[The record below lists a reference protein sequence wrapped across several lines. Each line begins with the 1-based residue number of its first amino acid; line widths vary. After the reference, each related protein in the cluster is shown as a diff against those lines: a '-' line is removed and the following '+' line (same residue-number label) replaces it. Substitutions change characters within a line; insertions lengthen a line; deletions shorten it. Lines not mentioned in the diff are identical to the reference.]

1 MFRQCIK
8 YFLILIIFSNQ
19 LLLAQYYS
27 FGRNKVQYSEF
38 DWKILKTKH
47 FDIYYYDD
55 FYELAE
61 IGAEY
66 AEQAFDEY
74 KVKFNSYI
82 TRRIPLIFYNT
93 SLHFQQTNTLPGLI
107 PDAVGGFF
115 EFAKGRVV
123 IPSTGSLKDFRHVIR
138 HELTHV
144 FMKNKLFHIKSDHR
158 QSTGKFPPL
167 WFVEGLA
174 EFNSTKVDAQA
185 EMLIRD
191 AVMNNFFVGLQNL
204 YKISGTF
211 LMYKEGQNFLE
222 FVKVKYGEDKVF
234 LMMDNIWMYKKFTNV
249 IEYTLGKSIEK
260 IDVEWILYLKKK
272 YYPLY
277 ATKDQF
283 DAVGKRITNWGFNFS
298 PVPYNKDGIT
308 YLYFVANRNGYSSLY
323 KIKLTKKGEDQA
335 EPELVLRGEKSDK
348 FETFHLFRS
357 SIDVSKDG
365 ILAFVSKSGGTDVIY
380 LYSINDDEIIN
391 KFKTKSLIS
400 IASPKFSRDGAML
413 TFQAI
418 DSKGYRDI
426 YVFNLSNNNLERI
439 TNDYYNDHDPIF
451 GMNNNQIIFSSDRTG
466 GKYKEKNNIF
476 SIDISTKEIKYLTYL
491 NGQCNSPILS
501 NDFKKLFFTSDL
513 DGVNNIYS
521 VEFKNGKTSSIV
533 QKETN
538 YLTSVFTPRQISGSK
553 ITFTVFNKF
562 AFNLFTK
569 EIEKVQP
576 DSNTTIVMNFDS
588 TGAKWSANIYTA
600 TSKKG
605 NIKYEKHY
613 SLDFAQSQISTSP
626 VFGTQGG
633 AVISLSDLL
642 GNDKYYF
649 LLYNTASVQSE
660 FLNSFNLSLQR
671 VDLTRRTNYGYGIF
685 HFTGNRYD
693 IRDSDEFF
701 FERSF
706 GGFFQLNFPLSKF
719 SRIETS
725 VTVANSD
732 KEIIRGALARKALL
746 VSNSISYV
754 YDNSLWGPSGP
765 LDGTRT
771 RLQLAY
777 TGDVKFSNVNYY
789 TIIADFRN
797 YFRLGLRSAFAI
809 RAAFFYNDGQE
820 ARRFF
825 MGGSWDLRGWPRFS
839 IRGEKMW
846 LTSAEFRFPLLDQ
859 INLKFP
865 FMNLGFFGIRGAAF
879 FDAGSAWDTNYK
891 STLGSVGVG
900 IRFNLFGALVLRY
913 DIGKKIEDNF
923 TRFQD
928 GLFYQFFFG
937 WDF

>member
-1 MFRQCIK
+1 MFRKFLK
-8 YFLILIIFSNQ
+8 YSLLFLVFSNQ
-19 LLLAQYYS
+19 IILAQYYS
-27 FGRNKVQYSEF
+27 FGRNKVQYTKFE
-38 DWKILKTKH
+38 WKILKTKH

-55 FYELAE
+55 FFELAE

-82 TRRIPLIFYNT
+82 TRRVPLIFYNT
-93 SLHFQQTNTLPGLI
+93 PLHFQETNTLPGLI

-123 IPSTGSLKDFRHVIR
+123 IPSNGSLKDFKHVIR

-144 FMKNKLFHIKSDHR
+144 FMKNKLYLINSDHR
-158 QSTGKFPPL
+158 QPTGKSPPL
-167 WFVEGLA
+167 WFIEGLA

-191 AVMNNFFVGLQNL
+191 AIMNDFFVGLEDL
-204 YKISGTF
+204 YKINGTF

-222 FVKVKYGEDKVF
+222 FVKDRYGEDKVF
-234 LMMDNIWMYKKFTNV
+234 LMMDNIWMYKKFSKV
-249 IEYTLGKSIEK
+249 VEYTIGKSLEE
-260 IDVEWILYLKKK
+260 IDVEWLDYLKKK
-272 YYPLY
+272 YLPMY
-277 ATKDQF
+277 AIKDQF
-283 DAVGKRITNWGFNFS
+283 DVNSKRITDWGFNFS
-298 PVPYNKDGIT
+298 PVPYKIDDIT
-308 YLYFVANRNGYSSLY
+308 YLFFVANRNGYSSLY
-323 KIKLTKKGEDQA
+323 KVKLPKKGEELDD
-335 EPELVLRGEKSDK
+335 PSLVLRGEKSGE

-357 SIDVSKDG
+357 SIDVSNNG
-365 ILAFVSKSGGTDVIY
+365 TIAFVSKKGGTDVIY
-380 LYSINDDEIIN
+380 FYSIKDDEIIN
-391 KFKTKSLIS
+391 KFNSSQLIS
-400 IASPKFSRDGAML
+400 IASPKFSSDNKLL
-413 TFQAI
+413 TFQGI
-418 DSKGYRDI
+418 NSKGYSDI
-426 YVFNLSNNNLERI
+426 YVLNLEDNILVQI
-439 TNDYYNDHDPIF
+439 TNDYYNDKDPIF
-451 GMNNNQIIFSSDRTG
+451 GVNNKQIIFSSDRTA
-466 GKYKEKNNIF
+466 GKYEEKNNIF
-476 SIDISTKEIKYLTYL
+476 SIELDTKKIKYLTYL
-491 NGQCNSPILS
+491 NGQCNAPIF
-501 NDFKKLFFTSDL
+501 NKAYTKLYFTSDM
-513 DGVNNIYS
+513 DGVDNIYE
-521 VEFKNGKTSSIV
+521 VDYKNGKTNSVVRKI
-533 QKETN
+533 TN
-538 YLTSVFTPRQISGSK
+538 YITGVFTPREIINNE
-553 ITFTVFNKF
+553 ITFSGFNNF

-569 EIEKVQP
+569 KIDETKI
-576 DSNTTIVMNFDS
+576 DSNKIAKKFDTTN
-588 TGAKWSANIYTA
+588 AEWKANIYSA
-600 TSKKG
+600 TPVKSDVV
-605 NIKYEKHY
+605 YEKQY
-613 SLDFAQSQISTSP
+613 SLDYAQSQISTSP
-626 VFGTQGG
+626 VYGTQGG

-642 GNDKYYF
+642 GNDNYYF
-649 LLYNTASVQSE
+649 LLYNTATVQSE
-660 FLNSFNLSLQR
+660 FLNSFNISLQR
-671 VDLTRRTNYGYGIF
+671 VDLSRRSNYGYGIF

-706 GGFFQLNFPLSKF
+706 GGFFQLNFPFSKF
-719 SRIETS
+719 SRFETS
-725 VTVANSD
+725 VTLANSD
-732 KEIIRGALARKALL
+732 KEVIRGVIARKALL
-746 VSNSISYV
+746 VSNSIAYV

-765 LDGTRT
+765 LDGMRT

-777 TGDVKFSNVNYY
+777 TSDVKFSNVNYY

-797 YFRLGLRSAFAI
+797 YFRLGLRSAFAM

-846 LTSAEFRFPLLDQ
+846 LSSFELRFPLLDQ

-913 DIGKKIEDNF
+913 DIGKKIENNF
-923 TRFQD
+923 SKFQD

>member
-1 MFRQCIK
+1 MFRKFLK
-8 YFLILIIFSNQ
+8 YSLLFLVFSNQ
-19 LLLAQYYS
+19 IILAQYYS
-27 FGRNKVQYSEF
+27 FGRNKVQYTKFE
-38 DWKILKTKH
+38 WKILKTKH

-55 FYELAE
+55 FFELAE

-82 TRRIPLIFYNT
+82 TRRVPLIFYNT
-93 SLHFQQTNTLPGLI
+93 PLHFQETNTLPGLV

-123 IPSTGSLKDFRHVIR
+123 IPSNGSLKDFKHVIR

-144 FMKNKLFHIKSDHR
+144 FMKNKLYLINSDHR
-158 QSTGKFPPL
+158 QPTGKSPPL
-167 WFVEGLA
+167 WFIEGLA

-191 AVMNNFFVGLQNL
+191 AIMNDFFVGLEDL
-204 YKISGTF
+204 YKINGTF

-222 FVKVKYGEDKVF
+222 FVKDRYGEDKVF
-234 LMMDNIWMYKKFTNV
+234 LMMDNIWMYKKFSKV
-249 IEYTLGKSIEK
+249 VEYTIGKSLKE
-260 IDVEWILYLKKK
+260 IDVEWLDYLKKK
-272 YYPLY
+272 YLSMY
-277 ATKDQF
+277 AIKDQF
-283 DAVGKRITNWGFNFS
+283 NVNSKRITDWGFNFS
-298 PVPYNKDGIT
+298 PVPYKIDDIT
-308 YLYFVANRNGYSSLY
+308 YLFFVANRNGYSSLY
-323 KIKLTKKGEDQA
+323 KVKLPKKGEELDD
-335 EPELVLRGEKSDK
+335 PSLVLRGEKSGK

-357 SIDVSKDG
+357 SIDVSNNG
-365 ILAFVSKSGGTDVIY
+365 TIAFVSKKGGTDVIY
-380 LYSINDDEIIN
+380 FYSIKDDEIIN
-391 KFKTKSLIS
+391 KFNSSQLIS
-400 IASPKFSRDGAML
+400 IASPKFSSDNKLL
-413 TFQAI
+413 TFQGI
-418 DSKGYRDI
+418 NSKGYSDI
-426 YVFNLSNNNLERI
+426 YVLNLEDNILVQI
-439 TNDYYNDHDPIF
+439 TNDYYNDKDPIF
-451 GMNNNQIIFSSDRTG
+451 GVNNKQIIFSSDRTA
-466 GKYKEKNNIF
+466 GKYEEKNNIF
-476 SIDISTKEIKYLTYL
+476 SIELDTKKIKYLTYL
-491 NGQCNSPILS
+491 NGQCNAPIF
-501 NDFKKLFFTSDL
+501 NKAYTKLYFTSDM
-513 DGVNNIYS
+513 DGVDNIYE
-521 VEFKNGKTSSIV
+521 VDYKNGKTNSVVRKI
-533 QKETN
+533 TN
-538 YLTSVFTPRQISGSK
+538 YITGVFTPREIINNE
-553 ITFTVFNKF
+553 ITFSGFNNF

-569 EIEKVQP
+569 KIDETKI
-576 DSNTTIVMNFDS
+576 DSNKIAKKFDTTN
-588 TGAKWSANIYTA
+588 AEWKANIYSA
-600 TSKKG
+600 TPVKSDVV
-605 NIKYEKHY
+605 YEKQY
-613 SLDFAQSQISTSP
+613 SLDYAQSQISTSP
-626 VFGTQGG
+626 VYGTQGG

-642 GNDKYYF
+642 GNDNYYF
-649 LLYNTASVQSE
+649 LLYNTATVQSE
-660 FLNSFNLSLQR
+660 FLNSFNISLQR
-671 VDLTRRTNYGYGIF
+671 VDLSRRSNYGYGIF

-706 GGFFQLNFPLSKF
+706 GGFFQLNFPFSKF
-719 SRIETS
+719 SRFETS
-725 VTVANSD
+725 VTLANSD
-732 KEIIRGALARKALL
+732 KEVIRGVIARKALL
-746 VSNSISYV
+746 VSNSIAYV

-765 LDGTRT
+765 LDGMRT

-777 TGDVKFSNVNYY
+777 TSDVKFSNVNYY

-797 YFRLGLRSAFAI
+797 YFRLGLRSAFAM

-846 LTSAEFRFPLLDQ
+846 LSSFELRFPLLDQ

-913 DIGKKIEDNF
+913 DIGKKIENNF
-923 TRFQD
+923 SKFQD

>member
-1 MFRQCIK
+1 MFRKFLK
-8 YFLILIIFSNQ
+8 YSLLFLVFSNQ
-19 LLLAQYYS
+19 IILAQYYS
-27 FGRNKVQYSEF
+27 FGRNKVQYTKFE
-38 DWKILKTKH
+38 WKILKTKH

-55 FYELAE
+55 FFELAE

-82 TRRIPLIFYNT
+82 TRRVPLIFYNT
-93 SLHFQQTNTLPGLI
+93 PLHFQETNTLPGLI

-123 IPSTGSLKDFRHVIR
+123 IPSNGSLKDFKHVIR

-144 FMKNKLFHIKSDHR
+144 FMKNKLYLINSDHR
-158 QSTGKFPPL
+158 QPTGKSPPL
-167 WFVEGLA
+167 WFIEGLA

-191 AVMNNFFVGLQNL
+191 AIMNDFFVGLEDL
-204 YKISGTF
+204 YKINGTF

-222 FVKVKYGEDKVF
+222 FVKDRYGEDKVF
-234 LMMDNIWMYKKFTNV
+234 LMMDNIWMYKKFSKV
-249 IEYTLGKSIEK
+249 VEYTIGKSLEE
-260 IDVEWILYLKKK
+260 IDVEWLDYLKKK
-272 YYPLY
+272 YLPMY
-277 ATKDQF
+277 AIKDQF
-283 DAVGKRITNWGFNFS
+283 DVNSKRITDWGFNFS
-298 PVPYNKDGIT
+298 PVPYKIDDIT
-308 YLYFVANRNGYSSLY
+308 YLFFVANRNGYSSLY
-323 KIKLTKKGEDQA
+323 KVKLPKKGEELDD
-335 EPELVLRGEKSDK
+335 PSLVLRGEKSGE

-357 SIDVSKDG
+357 SIDVSNNG
-365 ILAFVSKSGGTDVIY
+365 TIAFVSKKGGTDVIY
-380 LYSINDDEIIN
+380 FYSIEDDEIIN
-391 KFKTKSLIS
+391 KFNSSQLIS
-400 IASPKFSRDGAML
+400 IASPKFSSDNKLL
-413 TFQAI
+413 TFQGI
-418 DSKGYRDI
+418 NSKGYSDI
-426 YVFNLSNNNLERI
+426 YVLNLEDNILAQI
-439 TNDYYNDHDPIF
+439 TNDYYNDKDPIF
-451 GMNNNQIIFSSDRTG
+451 GVNNKQIIFSSDRTA
-466 GKYKEKNNIF
+466 GKYEEKNNIF
-476 SIDISTKEIKYLTYL
+476 SIELDTKKIKYLTYL
-491 NGQCNSPILS
+491 NGQCNAPIF
-501 NDFKKLFFTSDL
+501 NKAYTKLYFTSDM
-513 DGVNNIYS
+513 DGVDNIYE
-521 VEFKNGKTSSIV
+521 VDYKNGKTNSVVRKI
-533 QKETN
+533 TN
-538 YLTSVFTPRQISGSK
+538 YITGVFTPREIINNE
-553 ITFTVFNKF
+553 ITFSGFNNF

-569 EIEKVQP
+569 KIDETKI
-576 DSNTTIVMNFDS
+576 DSNKIAKKFDTTN
-588 TGAKWSANIYTA
+588 AEWKANIYSA
-600 TSKKG
+600 TPVKSDVV
-605 NIKYEKHY
+605 YEKQY
-613 SLDFAQSQISTSP
+613 SLDYAQSQISTSP
-626 VFGTQGG
+626 VYGTQGG

-642 GNDKYYF
+642 GNDNYYF
-649 LLYNTASVQSE
+649 LLYNTATVQSE
-660 FLNSFNLSLQR
+660 FLNSFNISLQR
-671 VDLTRRTNYGYGIF
+671 VDLSRRSNYGYGIF

-706 GGFFQLNFPLSKF
+706 GGFFQLNFPFSKF
-719 SRIETS
+719 SRFETS
-725 VTVANSD
+725 VTLANSD
-732 KEIIRGALARKALL
+732 KEVIRGVIARKALL
-746 VSNSISYV
+746 VSNSIAYV

-765 LDGTRT
+765 LDGMRT

-777 TGDVKFSNVNYY
+777 TSDVKFSNVNYY

-797 YFRLGLRSAFAI
+797 YFRLGLRSAFAM

-846 LTSAEFRFPLLDQ
+846 LSSFELRFPLLDQ

-913 DIGKKIEDNF
+913 DIGKKIENNF
-923 TRFQD
+923 SKFQD

>member
-1 MFRQCIK
+1 MFRRRIK

-27 FGRNKVQYSEF
+27 FGRNKVQYSNF

-47 FDIYYYDD
+47 FDIYYYGE
-55 FYELAE
+55 FYELAD

-82 TRRIPLIFYNT
+82 VRRIPLIFYNT
-93 SLHFQQTNTLPGLI
+93 PLHFQQTNTIPGLI

-123 IPSTGSLKDFRHVIR
+123 IPSNGSLQDFKHVIR

-144 FMKNKLFHIKSDHR
+144 FMKNKLFHITSAHR
-158 QSTGKFPPL
+158 QSTGKSPPL
-167 WFVEGLA
+167 WFTEGLA
-174 EFNSTKVDAQA
+174 EFNSTKVNAQA

-191 AVMNNFFVGLQNL
+191 AVMNNFFVGLQNI
-204 YKISGTF
+204 YKIAGTF

-222 FVKVKYGEDKVF
+222 FVKEKYGEDKVF

-249 IEYTLGKSIEK
+249 IEYTLGKSIEQ
-260 IDVEWILYLKKK
+260 IDDEWISYLKKK

-277 ATKDQF
+277 AIDDQF
-283 DAVGKRITNWGFNFS
+283 DVVGKRITNWGFNFS
-298 PVPYNKDGIT
+298 PVPYTKDGII
-308 YLYFVANRNGYSSLY
+308 YLYFVANRNGYASLY
-323 KIKLTKKGEDQA
+323 KIKLAKKSEEQT
-335 EPELVLRGEKSDK
+335 EPELVLQGEKTGK
-348 FETFHLFRS
+348 FETIHLFRS

-380 LYSINDDEIIN
+380 LYSIKDDEIIN
-391 KFKTKSLIS
+391 EYRTKKLIS
-400 IASPKFSRDGAML
+400 IASPKFSRDGTKL

-418 DSKGYRDI
+418 DFKGYRDI
-426 YVFNLSNNNLERI
+426 YVYNFINKNLERI
-439 TNDYYNDHDPIF
+439 TNDYYNDHEPTF
-451 GMNNNQIIFSSDRTG
+451 GINNNQIIFSSDRTG
-466 GKYKEKNNIF
+466 GKYKGKNNIF
-476 SIDISTKEIKYLTYL
+476 SIDIKTKEIKYLTYL
-491 NGQCNSPILS
+491 NSQNNSPTLS
-501 NDFKKLFFTSDL
+501 KDFKKLFFTSDL
-513 DGVNNIYS
+513 SGVDNIYS
-521 VEFKNGKTSSIV
+521 VEFNNGRTSSIV
-533 QKETN
+533 TKVTK
-538 YLTSVFTPRQISGSK
+538 YLTGIFTPRQISDSV
-553 ITFTVFNKF
+553 IAFTGFNKF

-569 EIEKVQP
+569 KIGEVQP
-576 DSNTTIVMNFDS
+576 DSNKAIVMNFDS
-588 TGAKWSANIYTA
+588 TGTKWAANIYPVKP
-600 TSKKG
+600 KKG
-605 NIKYEKHY
+605 IIKYKKQY
-613 SLDFAQSQISTSP
+613 SLDYAQSQISTSP

-633 AVISLSDLL
+633 AIISLSDLL

-649 LLYNTASVQSE
+649 LLYNSATVQSD

-671 VDLTRRTNYGYGIF
+671 IDLSKRTNYGYGIF

-693 IRDSDEFF
+693 IRDSDKFF
-701 FERSF
+701 FERIF
-706 GGFFQLNFPLSKF
+706 GGFFQLSFPFSKF

-732 KEIIRGALARKALL
+732 KEIIRGVIARKALL

-754 YDNSLWGPSGP
+754 FDNSLWGRTGP

-771 RLQLAY
+771 RIELAY

-789 TIIADFRN
+789 SIIADFRN
-797 YFRLGLRSAFAI
+797 YFRLGLRSAFAM
-809 RAAFFYNDGQE
+809 RAAFFYNDGKK
-820 ARRFF
+820 ARRYF

-846 LTSAEFRFPLLDQ
+846 LTSVELRFPLIDQ
-859 INLKFP
+859 IRLKFP
-865 FMNLGFFGIRGAAF
+865 FINLGFFGIRGAAF
-879 FDAGSAWDTNYK
+879 FDAGSAWDTIYK

-900 IRFNLFGALVLRY
+900 VRFNLFGALVLRY
-913 DIGKKIEDNF
+913 DIGKKIEKNF
-923 TRFQD
+923 TRFQN

>member
-1 MFRQCIK
+1 
-8 YFLILIIFSNQ
+8 
-19 LLLAQYYS
+19 
-27 FGRNKVQYSEF
+27 VQYNKF

-47 FDIYYYDD
+47 FDIYYYSDL
-55 FYELAE
+55 FEIAE

-66 AEQAFDEY
+66 AEKAFDEY

-93 SLHFQQTNTLPGLI
+93 PLHFQQTNTLPGLI

-123 IPSTGSLKDFRHVIR
+123 IPSNGSLKDFRHVIR

-144 FMKNKLFHIKSDHR
+144 FMKNKIFHIMSGHR
-158 QSTGKFPPL
+158 QSTGKSPPL

-174 EFNSTKVDAQA
+174 EFNSTTVDAQA

-191 AVMNNFFVGLQNL
+191 AVMNNFFVGIQDI
-204 YKISGTF
+204 YKISGSF
-211 LMYKEGQNFLE
+211 LMYKEGQSFLE
-222 FVKVKYGEDKVF
+222 FVKAEYGEDKVF
-234 LMMDNIWMYKKFTNV
+234 LMMDNFWMYKKFTKV
-249 IEYTLGKSIEK
+249 IEYTLGKSIEQ
-260 IDVEWILYLKKK
+260 IDAQWISYLKKK

-277 ATKDQF
+277 AVKEQLDS
-283 DAVGKRITNWGFNFS
+283 DSKRITNWGFNFS
-298 PVPYNKDGIT
+298 PVPYKKDNKT
-308 YLYFVANRNGYSSLY
+308 YLYFVANRNGYSSIY
-323 KIKLTKKGEDQA
+323 KIKLAEKGEEQT

-348 FETFHLFRS
+348 FETLHLFRS

-380 LYSINDDEIIN
+380 FYSIDEDEIIS
-391 KFKTKSLIS
+391 KFKSDNLIS
-400 IASPKFSRDGAML
+400 IASPKFSDDGNL
-413 TFQAI
+413 ITFQAI

-426 YVFNLSNNNLERI
+426 YIYNLNSKNLERI
-439 TNDYYNDHDPIF
+439 TNDYYNDKDPAF
-451 GMNNNQIIFSSDRTG
+451 GINNNQIIFSSDRTV

-476 SIDISTKEIKYLTYL
+476 SIDAKTKNIKYLTYL
-491 NGQCNSPILS
+491 NGESNAPIL
-501 NDFKKLFFTSDL
+501 NNKKNKLFFTSDL
-513 DGVNNIYS
+513 DGVYNIYS
-521 VEFKNGKTSSIV
+521 VEFKNGRTSEIV
-533 QKETN
+533 RKETN
-538 YLTSVFTPRQISGSK
+538 YITGVFTPRQISPSE
-553 ITFTVFNKF
+553 ITFSAFNKF
-562 AFNLFTK
+562 AFNLFSK
-569 EIEKVQP
+569 NIGKSGA
-576 DSNTTIVMNFDS
+576 DSLKTIVMDFDTTS
-588 TGAKWSANIYTA
+588 TTWAADFYTSTPIKA
-600 TSKKG
+600 DV
-605 NIKYEKHY
+605 KYEKHY

-626 VFGTQGG
+626 VYGTRGG
-633 AVISLSDLL
+633 AVVSLSDLL
-642 GNDKYYF
+642 GNDNYYF
-649 LLYNTASVQSE
+649 ILYNTATVQSE

-671 VDLTRRTNYGYGIF
+671 VDLTGRTNYGYGIF

-693 IRDSDEFF
+693 IRDSDVFF

-706 GGFFQLNFPLSKF
+706 GGFFQLSFPLSKF

-732 KEIIRGALARKALL
+732 KEVIRGVIARKALL
-746 VSNSISYV
+746 VSNSIAYV

-789 TIIADFRN
+789 SVIADFRN
-797 YFRLGLRSAFAI
+797 YLRLGLRSAFAM

-820 ARRFF
+820 ARRYF

-846 LTSAEFRFPLLDQ
+846 LTSVEFRFPLLDQ
-859 INLKFP
+859 IKLKFP

-879 FDAGSAWDTNYK
+879 FDAGSAWDTIYR

-913 DIGKKIEDNF
+913 DIGKKIENNF

>member
-1 MFRQCIK
+1 MFRKILK
-8 YFLILIIFSNQ
+8 YSLLFLFFSNQ
-19 LLLAQYYS
+19 FIFAQYYS
-27 FGRNKVQYSEF
+27 FGRNKVQYTKFE
-38 DWKILKTKH
+38 WKILKTKH

-55 FYELAE
+55 FFEIAE

-82 TRRIPLIFYNT
+82 TRRVPLIFYNT
-93 SLHFQQTNTLPGLI
+93 PLHFQETNTLTGLI

-123 IPSTGSLKDFRHVIR
+123 IPSNGSLKDFRHVIR

-144 FMKNKLFHIKSDHR
+144 FMKNKISLINSDHR
-158 QSTGKFPPL
+158 QPGGKSPPL
-167 WFVEGLA
+167 WFIEGLA

-191 AVMNNFFVGLQNL
+191 AIMNDFFVGLEDL
-204 YKISGTF
+204 YKINGTF

-222 FVKVKYGEDKVF
+222 FVKDKYGEDKVF
-234 LMMDNIWMYKKFTNV
+234 SMMDNIWMYKKFSKV
-249 IEYTLGKSIEK
+249 VEYTLGKSLEE
-260 IDVEWILYLKKK
+260 IDVEWIDYLKKK
-272 YYPLY
+272 YLPMY

-283 DAVGKRITNWGFNFS
+283 DVNSKRITDWGFNFS
-298 PVPYNKDGIT
+298 PVPYKIDDVT
-308 YLYFVANRNGYSSLY
+308 YLFFVANRNGYSSLY
-323 KIKLTKKGEDQA
+323 KVKQPKKGE
-335 EPELVLRGEKSDK
+335 ELDAPTLILRGEKSGD

-357 SIDVSKDG
+357 SIDVSNNG
-365 ILAFVSKSGGTDVIY
+365 TIAFVSKKGGTDVIY
-380 LYSINDDEIIN
+380 FYSIEDDEIIN
-391 KFKTKSLIS
+391 EFKSEQLIS
-400 IASPKFSRDGAML
+400 IASPKFSIDNKLL
-413 TFQAI
+413 TFQGI
-418 DSKGYRDI
+418 NSKGYSDI
-426 YVFNLSNNNLERI
+426 YVFNLKDNALDQI

-451 GMNNNQIIFSSDRTG
+451 GVDNKSIIFSSDRTG

-476 SIDISTKEIKYLTYL
+476 SIDLDTQEIKYLTYL
-491 NGQCNSPILS
+491 KGQCNAPIF
-501 NDFKKLFFTSDL
+501 NKTFTKLYFTSDM
-513 DGVNNIYS
+513 DGVDNIYE
-521 VEFKNGKTSSIV
+521 VDYKNGKTNSDVRKI
-533 QKETN
+533 TN
-538 YLTSVFTPRQISGSK
+538 YITGVFTPREIDDNE
-553 ITFTVFNKF
+553 ITFSGFNNF
-562 AFNLFTK
+562 AFNLFVKKIDETK
-569 EIEKVQP
+569 I
-576 DSNTTIVMNFDS
+576 DSNKIAMEFDTTN
-588 TGAKWSANIYTA
+588 AKWAANIYSA
-600 TSKKG
+600 TPVKSDVV
-605 NIKYEKHY
+605 YEKQY
-613 SLDFAQSQISTSP
+613 SLDYAQSQISTSP
-626 VFGTQGG
+626 VYGTQGG

-642 GNDKYYF
+642 GNDNYYF
-649 LLYNTASVQSE
+649 LLYNTATVQSE
-660 FLNSFNLSLQR
+660 FLNSFNISLQR
-671 VDLTRRTNYGYGIF
+671 VDLSRRTNYGYGIF

-719 SRIETS
+719 SRLETS
-725 VTVANSD
+725 VTIANSD
-732 KEIIRGALARKALL
+732 KEVIRGVIARKALL
-746 VSNSISYV
+746 VSNSIAYV

-765 LDGTRT
+765 LDGMRT

-777 TGDVKFSNVNYY
+777 TSDVKFSNVNYY

-797 YFRLGLRSAFAI
+797 YFRLGLRSSFAT

-846 LTSAEFRFPLLDQ
+846 ITSVELRFPLLDQ

-891 STLGSVGVG
+891 NTLGSVGVG

-913 DIGKKIEDNF
+913 DIGKKIENNF
-923 TRFQD
+923 SKFQD

>member
-1 MFRQCIK
+1 MFRKFLK
-8 YFLILIIFSNQ
+8 YSLLFLVFSNQ
-19 LLLAQYYS
+19 IILAQYYS
-27 FGRNKVQYSEF
+27 FGRNKVQYTKFE
-38 DWKILKTKH
+38 WKILKTKH

-55 FYELAE
+55 FFELAE

-82 TRRIPLIFYNT
+82 TRRVPLIFYNT
-93 SLHFQQTNTLPGLI
+93 PLHFQETNTLPGLI

-123 IPSTGSLKDFRHVIR
+123 IPSNGSLKDFKHVIR

-144 FMKNKLFHIKSDHR
+144 FMKNKLYLINSDHR
-158 QSTGKFPPL
+158 QPTGKSPPL
-167 WFVEGLA
+167 WFIEGLA

-191 AVMNNFFVGLQNL
+191 AIMNDFFVGLEDL
-204 YKISGTF
+204 YKINGTF

-222 FVKVKYGEDKVF
+222 FVKDRYGEDKVF
-234 LMMDNIWMYKKFTNV
+234 LMMDNIWMYKKFSKV
-249 IEYTLGKSIEK
+249 VEYTIGKSLEE
-260 IDVEWILYLKKK
+260 IDVEWLDYLKKK
-272 YYPLY
+272 YLPMY
-277 ATKDQF
+277 AIKDQF
-283 DAVGKRITNWGFNFS
+283 DVNSKRITDWGFNFS
-298 PVPYNKDGIT
+298 PVPYKIDDIT
-308 YLYFVANRNGYSSLY
+308 YLFFVANRNGYSSLY
-323 KIKLTKKGEDQA
+323 KVKLPKKGEELDD
-335 EPELVLRGEKSDK
+335 PSLVLRGEKSGE

-357 SIDVSKDG
+357 SIDVSNNG
-365 ILAFVSKSGGTDVIY
+365 TIAFVSKKGGTDVIY
-380 LYSINDDEIIN
+380 FYSIKDDEIIN
-391 KFKTKSLIS
+391 KFNSSQLIS
-400 IASPKFSRDGAML
+400 IASPKFSSDNKLL
-413 TFQAI
+413 TFQGI
-418 DSKGYRDI
+418 NSKGYSDI
-426 YVFNLSNNNLERI
+426 YVLNLEDNILAQI
-439 TNDYYNDHDPIF
+439 TNDYYNDKDPIF
-451 GMNNNQIIFSSDRTG
+451 GVNNKQIIFSSDRTA
-466 GKYKEKNNIF
+466 GKYEEKNNIF
-476 SIDISTKEIKYLTYL
+476 SIELDTKKIKYLTYL
-491 NGQCNSPILS
+491 NGQCNAPIF
-501 NDFKKLFFTSDL
+501 NKAYTKLYFTSDM
-513 DGVNNIYS
+513 DGVDNIYE
-521 VEFKNGKTSSIV
+521 VDYKNGKTNSVVRKI
-533 QKETN
+533 TN
-538 YLTSVFTPRQISGSK
+538 YITGVFTPREIINNE
-553 ITFTVFNKF
+553 ITFSGFNNF

-569 EIEKVQP
+569 KIDETKI
-576 DSNTTIVMNFDS
+576 DSNKIAKKFDTTN
-588 TGAKWSANIYTA
+588 AEWKANIYSA
-600 TSKKG
+600 TPVKSDVV
-605 NIKYEKHY
+605 YEKQY
-613 SLDFAQSQISTSP
+613 SLDYAQSQISTSP
-626 VFGTQGG
+626 VYGTQGG

-642 GNDKYYF
+642 GNDNYYF
-649 LLYNTASVQSE
+649 LLYNTATVQSE
-660 FLNSFNLSLQR
+660 FLNSFNISLQR
-671 VDLTRRTNYGYGIF
+671 VDLSRRSNYGYGIF

-706 GGFFQLNFPLSKF
+706 GGFFQLNFPFSKF
-719 SRIETS
+719 SRFETS
-725 VTVANSD
+725 VTLANSD
-732 KEIIRGALARKALL
+732 KEVIRGVIARKALL
-746 VSNSISYV
+746 VSNSIAYV

-765 LDGTRT
+765 LDGMRT

-777 TGDVKFSNVNYY
+777 TSDVKFSNVNYY

-797 YFRLGLRSAFAI
+797 YFRLGLRSAFAM

-846 LTSAEFRFPLLDQ
+846 LSSFELRFPLLDQ

-913 DIGKKIEDNF
+913 DIGKKIENNF
-923 TRFQD
+923 SKFQD

>member
-1 MFRQCIK
+1 MFRKFLK
-8 YFLILIIFSNQ
+8 YSLLFLVFSNQ
-19 LLLAQYYS
+19 IILAQYYS
-27 FGRNKVQYSEF
+27 FGRNKVQYTKFE
-38 DWKILKTKH
+38 WKILKTKH

-55 FYELAE
+55 FFELAE

-82 TRRIPLIFYNT
+82 TRRVPLIFYNT
-93 SLHFQQTNTLPGLI
+93 PLHFQETNTLPGLI

-123 IPSTGSLKDFRHVIR
+123 IPSNGSLKDFKHVIR

-144 FMKNKLFHIKSDHR
+144 FMKNKLYLINSDHR
-158 QSTGKFPPL
+158 QPTGKSPPL
-167 WFVEGLA
+167 WFIEGLA

-191 AVMNNFFVGLQNL
+191 AIMNDFFVGLEDL
-204 YKISGTF
+204 YKINGTF

-222 FVKVKYGEDKVF
+222 FVKDRYGEDKVF
-234 LMMDNIWMYKKFTNV
+234 LMMDNIWMYKKFSKV
-249 IEYTLGKSIEK
+249 VEYTIGKSLEE
-260 IDVEWILYLKKK
+260 IDVEWLDYLKKK
-272 YYPLY
+272 YLSMY
-277 ATKDQF
+277 AIKDQF
-283 DAVGKRITNWGFNFS
+283 NVNSKRITDWGFNFS
-298 PVPYNKDGIT
+298 PVPYKIDDIT
-308 YLYFVANRNGYSSLY
+308 YLFFVANRNGYSSLY
-323 KIKLTKKGEDQA
+323 KVKLPKKGEELDD
-335 EPELVLRGEKSDK
+335 PSLVLRGEKSGE

-357 SIDVSKDG
+357 SIDVSNNG
-365 ILAFVSKSGGTDVIY
+365 TIAFVSKKGGTDVIY
-380 LYSINDDEIIN
+380 FYSIKDDEIIN
-391 KFKTKSLIS
+391 KFNSSQLIS
-400 IASPKFSRDGAML
+400 IASPKFSSDNKLL
-413 TFQAI
+413 TFQGI
-418 DSKGYRDI
+418 NSKGYSDI
-426 YVFNLSNNNLERI
+426 YVLNLEDNILVQI
-439 TNDYYNDHDPIF
+439 TNDYYNDKDPIF
-451 GMNNNQIIFSSDRTG
+451 GVNNKQIIFSSDRTA
-466 GKYKEKNNIF
+466 GKYEEKNNIF
-476 SIDISTKEIKYLTYL
+476 SIELDTKKIKYLTYL
-491 NGQCNSPILS
+491 NGQCNAPIF
-501 NDFKKLFFTSDL
+501 NKAYTKLYFTSDM
-513 DGVNNIYS
+513 DGVDNIYE
-521 VEFKNGKTSSIV
+521 VDYKNGKTNSVVRKI
-533 QKETN
+533 TN
-538 YLTSVFTPRQISGSK
+538 YITGVFTPREIINNE
-553 ITFTVFNKF
+553 ITFSGFNNF

-569 EIEKVQP
+569 KIDETKI
-576 DSNTTIVMNFDS
+576 DSNKIAKKFDTTN
-588 TGAKWSANIYTA
+588 AEWKANIYSA
-600 TSKKG
+600 TPVKSDVV
-605 NIKYEKHY
+605 YEKQY
-613 SLDFAQSQISTSP
+613 SLDYAQSQISTSP
-626 VFGTQGG
+626 VYGTQGG

-642 GNDKYYF
+642 GNDNYYF
-649 LLYNTASVQSE
+649 LLYNTATVQSE
-660 FLNSFNLSLQR
+660 FLNSFNISLQR
-671 VDLTRRTNYGYGIF
+671 VDLSRRSNYGYGIF

-706 GGFFQLNFPLSKF
+706 GGFFQLNFPFSKF
-719 SRIETS
+719 SRFETS
-725 VTVANSD
+725 VTLANSD
-732 KEIIRGALARKALL
+732 KEVIRGVIARKALL
-746 VSNSISYV
+746 VSNSIAYV

-765 LDGTRT
+765 LDGMRT

-777 TGDVKFSNVNYY
+777 TSDVKFSNVNYY

-797 YFRLGLRSAFAI
+797 YFRLGLRSAFAM

-846 LTSAEFRFPLLDQ
+846 LSSFELRFPLLDQ

-913 DIGKKIEDNF
+913 DIGKKIENNF
-923 TRFQD
+923 SKFQD